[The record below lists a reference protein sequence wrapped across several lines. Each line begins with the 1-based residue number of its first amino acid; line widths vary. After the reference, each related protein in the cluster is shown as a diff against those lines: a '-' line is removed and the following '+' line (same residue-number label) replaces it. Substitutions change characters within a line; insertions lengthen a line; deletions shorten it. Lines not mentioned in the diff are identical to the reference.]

1 MTYPTCHEYRQ
12 HRMRLT
18 GGAKHMVTAD
28 GRRIGSCGRNNRFD
42 RATRRGRRP
51 SNLVDDGRHISTA
64 VHDFEMSADAAAS
77 TSPSSEEDCSTALA
91 DFIDFMD
98 VLLEEPVENVGLEK
112 QPSGTLKEV
121 HEG

>member
-1 MTYPTCHEYRQ
+1 MVVESGVVEEIID
-12 HRMRLT
+12 LT
-18 GGAKHMVTAD
+18 EPPEEDAG
-28 GRRIGSCGRNNRFD
+28 
-42 RATRRGRRP
+42 P
-51 SNLVDDGRHISTA
+51 VDDGRHISTA